1 LSEKETDLPTAKEK
15 SENAVGMG
23 NQPEI
28 RSKLINLLW
37 NTIYECLFNDTIK
50 PALTFEE
57 VQILQNRLN
66 EWIEAM
72 KFDTKIQMAFES
84 NGKPINDGSYVK

>member
-1 LSEKETDLPTAKEK
+1 LPE
-15 SENAVGMG
+15 
-23 NQPEI
+23 QPEI

-72 KFDTKIQMAFES
+72 KFDTKMQMAFES
-84 NGKPINDGSYVK
+84 NGKAPKEQSFIK